1 MVMQAL
7 YDHASVAVTNAN
19 GSTCRPVHIFWN
31 KCLVAAAI
39 SHCYVV
45 AETSL
50 HVGVLLACSQ
60 LHLWTALLL

>member
-1 MVMQAL
+1 MQASCSQQNRL
-7 YDHASVAVTNAN
+7 ISPAVVLNQL
-19 GSTCRPVHIFWN
+19 SLQIHIFWN
-31 KCLVAAAI
+31 KCLMAAAV

-45 AETSL
+45 AKTSL